1 MGSSGTRRMKKAE
14 SAMKHTENPRQAG
27 PATAALQSTVVSPA
41 LASLALSIL
50 LPSLGTSIANIGLP
64 TLMEAFGASFQAVQ
78 WVVLAYLLAI
88 TTLIV
93 GVGRLG
99 DLLGRRR
106 LLLAGI
112 AVFTVA
118 SALCGLAPA
127 LPLLITM
134 RAVQG
139 LGAAIMMAL
148 AMACVGEAIPRER
161 TGSAMGVLGSMS
173 AIGTALG
180 PALGGVLIAAA
191 GWPAIFLINLP
202 LGLLAFVLVY
212 RHLPASAPAAPKDG
226 TGFDVPGTVL
236 LAATLAAYALA
247 LTIGRGHFG
256 SLNLALLAGAA
267 LGVALFLRVE
277 ARAAFPLIRPGMF
290 GDASLRA
297 GLLSSALVATVLMA
311 TLVVGPFHLSRALGL
326 NAAAVGLVISMG
338 PLVAALTAAPAGR
351 LVDRLGARP
360 MTLLG
365 LAGIG
370 GACVLLAVLPTQLG
384 VAAYL
389 GPIVILTAS
398 YALFQTANNTGVM
411 AGIAPAQ
418 RGLVSGML
426 NLSRNLGLIT
436 GTSALGAVFAAGGL
450 HITFAVA
457 AALIGLALAI
467 TTLLRSPAG
476 RPAPSGEAP

>member
-1 MGSSGTRRMKKAE
+1 MPQAKDLQ
-14 SAMKHTENPRQAG
+14 PAG
-27 PATAALQSTVVSPA
+27 PVMSWT
-41 LASLALSIL
+41 LAGLALSIL

-64 TLMEAFGASFQAVQ
+64 TLMAAFGASFQAVQ

-93 GVGRLG
+93 SVGRLG
-99 DLLGRRR
+99 DLLGRRK

-127 LPLLITM
+127 LPLLIAA

-139 LGAAIMMAL
+139 LGAATMMAL
-148 AMACVGEAIPRER
+148 AMACVGEALPRER

-180 PALGGVLIAAA
+180 PALGGALIAAA

-202 LGLLAFVLVY
+202 LGALAFVLVY
-212 RHLPASAPAAPKDG
+212 RHLPASAASRRQEG
-226 TGFDVPGTVL
+226 TGFDVPGTLL
-236 LAATLAAYALA
+236 LAVTLAAYALA

-256 SLNLALLAGAA
+256 YLSLALLAGAT
-267 LGVALFLRVE
+267 LGVALFLQVE
-277 ARAAFPLIRPGMF
+277 AQAPFPLIRPGIF
-290 GDASLRA
+290 RDLPLSA
-297 GLLSSALVATVLMA
+297 GLAGSALVSTVLMA

-326 NAAAVGLVISMG
+326 NAAAVGLVISLG

-360 MTLLG
+360 MSLLG

-384 VAAYL
+384 VPAYL
-389 GPIVILTAS
+389 GPIMVLTAS

-411 AGIAPAQ
+411 AASAPAQ

-436 GTSALGAVFAAGGL
+436 GTSALGAVFSAGGL

-457 AALIGLALAI
+457 AALIGLALALA
-467 TTLLRSPAG
+467 LLVRGPAG
-476 RPAPSGEAP
+476 HAAPRGEAR

>member
-1 MGSSGTRRMKKAE
+1 MNQAE
-14 SAMKHTENPRQAG
+14 NSRQASRAI
-27 PATAALQSTVVSPA
+27 PPVISPA

-93 GVGRLG
+93 GAGRLG

-106 LLLAGI
+106 LLLTGI
-112 AVFTVA
+112 AVFTLA
-118 SALCGLAPA
+118 SALCGMAPT
-127 LPLLITM
+127 LPLLIAA

-139 LGAAIMMAL
+139 LGAAVMMAL
-148 AMACVGEAIPRER
+148 AMACVGEAIPREK

-180 PALGGVLIAAA
+180 PSLGGVLIAAT
-191 GWPAIFLINLP
+191 GWPAIFLIMLP
-202 LGLLAFVLVY
+202 PGLLAFVLVY
-212 RHLPASAPAAPKDG
+212 RHLPASAPAIQEGG
-226 TGFDVPGTVL
+226 TGFDAPGTL
-236 LAATLAAYALA
+236 ILAVTLAAYALA
-247 LTIGRGHFG
+247 LTVGRGHFG
-256 SLNLALLAGAA
+256 GLNLALLAGAA
-267 LGVALFLRVE
+267 LGLGLFLRVE
-277 ARAAFPLIRPGMF
+277 ARAPFPLIRPGMF
-290 GDASLRA
+290 RDRPLSA
-297 GLLSSALVATVLMA
+297 GLAGSALVSTVLMA
-311 TLVVGPFHLSRALGL
+311 TLVVGPFHLSHTLGL
-326 NAAAVGLVISMG
+326 DAVTVGLVISMG
-338 PLVAALTAAPAGR
+338 PLVAAFTAAPAGR

-370 GACVLLAVLPTQLG
+370 AACVLLAVLPTQLG
-384 VAAYL
+384 VPAYL
-389 GPIVILTAS
+389 GPMVLLTAS

-450 HITFAVA
+450 HLSFAVA
-457 AALIGLALAI
+457 AALIGLALIVTRFAQGK
-467 TTLLRSPAG
+467 AG
-476 RPAPSGEAP
+476 GALPDGKRVS